1 MCAHFYP
8 PCDRF
13 KKGELE
19 REDQVKGTGK
29 KLTKKHEAVIS
40 PAVPDSAPSSIPPVL
55 LGDLRS
61 LIESARVRVAVGV
74 NAELVM
80 LHWHIGHRI
89 HEDIQKSGRSVYGE
103 KIIELVARDL
113 TNAYGRGFS
122 EKSLRHM
129 IRFAEAY
136 EDETI
141 VSTLSR
147 HI

>member
-1 MCAHFYP
+1 M
-8 PCDRF
+8 RQVQ
-13 KKGELE
+13 KGELE

-29 KLTKKHEAVIS
+29 KLTKKHGAVTS

-89 HEDIQKSGRSVYGE
+89 REDIQKSGRSVYGE
-103 KIIELVARDL
+103 KIIELVAHDL

-147 HI
+147 QI